1 LNDFQSFAQ
10 NMEKDAPNR
19 FKDWY
24 NELLPEDQKLPLD
37 WKKLDNMPFQKLL
50 VLRCL
55 RPDRI
60 TIALANFIRGVLPYG
75 SEYIDMDSRSTQA
88 DILE

>member
-1 LNDFQSFAQ
+1 
-10 NMEKDAPNR
+10 MEKDAPNR

-24 NELLPEDQKLPLD
+24 NELQPEDQKLPLD

-60 TIALANFIRGVLPYG
+60 TIALGAFIRNVLPNG
-75 SEYIDMDSRSTQA
+75 SDYIDMD
-88 DILE
+88 